1 MKAKSKFYL
10 KRPGLSLV
18 FTLVLSQCPQ
28 VRAADGTW
36 TTDDSSTW
44 SNSANW
50 SGGVVADGMDF
61 AADFGSADITGLR
74 TVSLDSARSISNL
87 SFGDA
92 EPSSSGSWVLNN
104 HSEPANILTLA
115 ATSGLSTITVNAGT
129 SADISAVL
137 AGADGFTKAGNGL
150 LVLSGNNTYTGTTRI
165 YGGTLAISGAG
176 TLGSSS
182 ALDIQGY
189 RDGYYGFAFL
199 DLGGTT
205 QSVGAVSL
213 VNGSAENGKLLGSS
227 YSLANAEVAAD
238 LGGVGVNLTSDGY
251 YSVLSGTNTYTGTT
265 TINSESSLQFAKA
278 ASLYNSDSSKWTKDN
293 ITVAN
298 NAMLAIRMGGVG
310 EFSVAQGK
318 TLLANLT
325 NSVNNNGLQ
334 AGAAF
339 AIDTGNA
346 TGDTTFDQVI
356 ADSTGVGGGSLGF
369 TKLGSGKL
377 ILNQANTYTGRTTI
391 QGGTLQIGKVASLY
405 NASNYGSSLWTK
417 ENISVDSGAMLAVN
431 VGSYDEFS
439 AYSAGILLGNLTGS
453 VNNNGLQAGSCFG
466 IDTSNATS
474 DTAFSHSIANSTGTG
489 GGALSFAKL
498 GTGTLVLS
506 GANSYSGATSIQG
519 GTLEFRN
526 AASLYNSDS
535 AKWTNSNISVASGAT
550 LAVQVGRYYDNSI
563 YNTQDGF
570 TAAQAKTLLSNLST
584 NVNHN
589 GLQAGSTFA
598 IDTYN
603 NVTFDQKIA
612 DSTGAGG
619 GALGFTKLGYGRLTL
634 NQANTYTGPTT
645 LSGGTLVIAGAGTL
659 GSHSALTLNDYS
671 SLNLG
676 GTTQTVGAVVLN
688 GNSRQR
694 VSNGNLVATSY
705 NDAINENNYSYFSS
719 PTEIAAGLGGIGA
732 SYSKS
737 GTGRT
742 ILSGINTYTGTSSI
756 SAGTLEFDKTSSL
769 YNGTES
775 SWTKGNISVA
785 GGATLAVGVGGAG
798 QFTVAQAKGL
808 LSALSNSIDHN
819 GLQAGANFGIDISDS
834 VPATFDQVIA
844 DSTGAG
850 AGALGLTK
858 LGYGRLT
865 LNQANTYSGPT
876 RIYGGTLAISG
887 AGTLGSNSAL
897 DIYGYRYDYAGSAL
911 LDLGGTTQSV
921 GAVSL
926 SNGSIENGKLMG
938 SSYSLSNAVVA
949 ADLGGVGVNLTTDGS
964 YAVLSGTN
972 TYTGTTTIN
981 SGSLQF
987 AKAASFY
994 NSDSSKWTKDN
1005 ITVANSATLAISV
1018 GGAGEFSVAQG
1029 KTLLANLTNSINNN
1043 GLQAGSTFA
1052 IDTGSA
1058 TGDITFDQV
1067 IADSTGVG
1075 GGALGFTKSGY
1086 ETKLILNQAN
1096 TYTGRTTIDS
1106 GTLAI
1111 SGAGKIG
1118 NNAEL
1123 LINYAGSLDLGG
1135 TSQAAAA
1142 VTLNGGSIANGSL
1155 VGTSY
1160 DLRSGTVT
1168 AGLGGLGVNLETGYG
1183 NSFGGEVTLSG
1194 TNTYTGTTTI
1204 YAAATLHVEKVASLY
1219 NGDTS
1224 QWTKEK
1230 ISASGDSYSQGTLA
1244 LNVGGIGEFS
1254 IAQAKTLLGNLTT
1267 GIDFNGLQA
1276 GSSFGID
1283 TSHAT
1288 GDTTFDGVIADST
1301 GNGSGSLGLTKL
1313 GDNALV
1319 LNQANTYTGDTT
1331 ISGGTLKVGLANA
1344 LPSGN
1349 GKGNVILTGGILDL
1363 NGFNVSIN
1371 GLGDSNYYS
1380 YGSVVNN
1387 SAGTDK
1393 ILTLGNGNADGLFAG
1408 TIADN
1413 SGEGGTLGL
1422 QKVGSGTQTLS
1433 NYNSYSYTGATTV
1446 TGGTLVVNGDIS
1458 SSINTTVSNLAI
1470 LKGSGRVGALTV
1482 TVGGT
1487 LAPGNSPGIL
1497 NTGNL
1502 TIDGTFAAEINGTEV
1517 GTTYD
1522 QLNVTGSVTL
1532 GGVLAVTMSGY
1543 TPALGSMFFVIA
1555 NDGDDAVNGNFTGLA
1570 QGAQFDRD
1578 GQRWS
1583 ISYHAD
1589 SVGKTFNGG
1598 NDVALM
1604 AMAAAVV
1611 PEPSAA
1617 LLSGLG
1623 LLALLRR
1630 RRS

>member
-61 AADFGSADITGLR
+61 AADFGNADITGLR

-150 LVLSGNNTYTGTTRI
+150 LVLSGANTYTGATTI
-165 YGGTLAISGAG
+165 GAGTLAFEKTVVLYHGNDSSWTKDNLSVASGGTLAVNVGGSGEF
-176 TLGSSS
+176 T
-182 ALDIQGY
+182 
-189 RDGYYGFAFL
+189 
-199 DLGGTT
+199 
-205 QSVGAVSL
+205 VGQAK
-213 VNGSAENGKLLGSS
+213 AM
-227 YSLANAEVAAD
+227 
-238 LGGVGVNLTSDGY
+238 
-251 YSVLSGTNTYTGTT
+251 LSGLSTG
-265 TINSESSLQFAKA
+265 IN
-278 ASLYNSDSSKWTKDN
+278 NS
-293 ITVAN
+293 
-298 NAMLAIRMGGVG
+298 
-310 EFSVAQGK
+310 
-318 TLLANLT
+318 
-325 NSVNNNGLQ
+325 GLQ
-334 AGAAF
+334 AGSSFGINTA
-339 AIDTGNA
+339 NA
-346 TGDTTFDQVI
+346 TGDTVFDQAI
-356 ADSTGVGGGSLGF
+356 TNSSGTGSGALGF

-453 VNNNGLQAGSCFG
+453 VNNNGLQAGSSFG

-598 IDTYN
+598 IDNWYDD
-603 NVTFDQKIA
+603 VTFDQKIA

-798 QFTVAQAKGL
+798 QFTLAQAKGL

-981 SGSLQF
+981 SGSMQF
-987 AKAASFY
+987 AKAASLY

-1096 TYTGRTTIDS
+1096 TYTGRTTIES

-1301 GNGSGSLGLTKL
+1301 GNGSGSLALTKL

-1319 LNQANTYTGDTT
+1319 LNQANTYTGYTR
-1331 ISGGTLKVGLANA
+1331 ILGGTLKIGLANA

-1349 GKGNVILTGGILDL
+1349 GKGNVMLTGGILDL

-1497 NTGNL
+1497 NTGNM

-1517 GTTYD
+1517 GTDYD

-1543 TPALGSMFFVIA
+1543 TPALGSLFFVIA
-1555 NDGDDAVNGNFTGLA
+1555 NDSDDAVNGNFTGLA
-1570 QGAQFDRD
+1570 QGAQFDMA